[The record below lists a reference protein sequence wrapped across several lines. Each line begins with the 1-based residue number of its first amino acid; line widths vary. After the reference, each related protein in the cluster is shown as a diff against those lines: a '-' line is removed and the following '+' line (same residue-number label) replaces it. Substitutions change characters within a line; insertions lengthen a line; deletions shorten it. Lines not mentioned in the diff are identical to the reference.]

1 MLKNGLYEI
10 LLYKMDIFIAP
21 VGKTTEHVK
30 TWIQEE
36 SRNAFTLWIIHSKNS
51 TTNYDGTV
59 SNFPK
64 IAKTLGKELEK
75 SYSRIKIKFKTID
88 DAFSIQ
94 PILDAVNDII
104 ASEESENPLPRQN
117 FVINITGGT
126 NVMAAASM
134 NAAMEFQIRAQYV
147 KEDKEN
153 NPDIKCTLD
162 VPVPSK
168 FESRLNDNQLKAL
181 KIIADSQ
188 HSIHNT
194 PRGMDSPII
203 DHAITQK
210 ELLVKLDLPIRKG
223 SNGATTLSGIVGSL
237 TKSKYVTSRKLQHY
251 VIPKTGEKLPDDS
264 VMDTSGKTPRIK
276 FYKKRN
282 ELKSNEQIQAFFCD
296 LPLDVEDKG
305 KGNLLVITP
314 MGLQKSKNNY
324 LTSK

>member
-1 MLKNGLYEI
+1 
-10 LLYKMDIFIAP
+10 
-21 VGKTTEHVK
+21 
-30 TWIQEE
+30 
-36 SRNAFTLWIIHSKNS
+36 
-51 TTNYDGTV
+51 
-59 SNFPK
+59 
-64 IAKTLGKELEK
+64 
-75 SYSRIKIKFKTID
+75 
-88 DAFSIQ
+88 
-94 PILDAVNDII
+94 
-104 ASEESENPLPRQN
+104 
-117 FVINITGGT
+117 
-126 NVMAAASM
+126 
-134 NAAMEFQIRAQYV
+134 
-147 KEDKEN
+147 
-153 NPDIKCTLD
+153 
-162 VPVPSK
+162 
-168 FESRLNDNQLKAL
+168 
-181 KIIADSQ
+181 
-188 HSIHNT
+188 
-194 PRGMDSPII
+194 MDSPII

>member
-1 MLKNGLYEI
+1 MLKNGLYETI
-10 LLYKMDIFIAP
+10 LYKMDIFIAP
-21 VGKTTEHVK
+21 IGVNTDHVK
-30 TWIQEE
+30 IWLQEE
-36 SRNAFTLWIIHSKNS
+36 SRNAFTLWIIHSKKPSRNPDG
-51 TTNYDGTV
+51 TINYD
-59 SNFPK
+59 FPK
-64 IAKTLGKELEK
+64 IAKTLSKELEK

-88 DAFSIQ
+88 DSFTIQ

-126 NVMAAASM
+126 NAMAAASM

-168 FESRLNDNQLKAL
+168 FESRLNKNQLDAL
-181 KIIADSQ
+181 KIIAESK

-194 PRGMDSPII
+194 PRGMDTPII
-203 DHAITQK
+203 DHAITQR
-210 ELLVKLDLPIRKG
+210 ELLVKLDLTLRKG

-237 TKSKYVTSRKLQHY
+237 TKSKYITSRKLQHY
-251 VIPKTGEKLPDDS
+251 VNPKTGEKLPDDS
-264 VMDTSGKTPRIK
+264 TIDNTEKTPRIK
-276 FYKKRN
+276 FIKTHD
-282 ELKSNEQIQAFFCD
+282 EQTEAYFCD

-305 KGNLLVITP
+305 KGNLLIITP
-314 MGLQKSKNNY
+314 LGLQKSKNNY
-324 LTSK
+324 LTNK

>member
-117 FVINITGGT
+117 FVIHITGGT

-194 PRGMDSPII
+194 PRGMDSPTIK
-203 DHAITQK
+203 HAITNH
-210 ELLVKLDLPIRKG
+210 ELLVELGFDKKRKG
-223 SNGATTLSGIVGSL
+223 LKNGATTLNGIVKSL
-237 TKSKYVTSRKLQHY
+237 EKSKYITKRKIQHY
-251 VIPKTGEKLPDDS
+251 VHPKTGEKLPDDS
-264 VMDTSGKTPRIK
+264 VMDNTMKKPRVK
-276 FYKKRN
+276 YLKRMGFDS
-282 ELKSNEQIQAFFCD
+282 ETFFCD
-296 LPLDVEDKG
+296 LPLDVEEKG
-305 KGNLLVITP
+305 KEFCW
-314 MGLQKSKNNY
+314 
-324 LTSK
+324 